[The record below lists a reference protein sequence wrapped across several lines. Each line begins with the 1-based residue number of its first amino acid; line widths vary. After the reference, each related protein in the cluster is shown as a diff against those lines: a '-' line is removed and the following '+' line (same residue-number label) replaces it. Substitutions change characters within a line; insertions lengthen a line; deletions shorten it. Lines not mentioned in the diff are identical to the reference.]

1 MAKTFDQRFQEQVAE
16 RRETADAVREF
27 TDQSYQLYGSF
38 SHAAGAL
45 GVILEDAI
53 AGLPRARRVQ
63 MRERLYRLA
72 TEISRQRMVDQLKA
86 VA

>member
-16 RRETADAVREF
+16 RRETADAIREF
-27 TDQSYQLYGSF
+27 TDQSHALYGSY
-38 SHAAGAL
+38 SYTAGAL

-53 AGLPRARRVQ
+53 AELPRARRSQ

-72 TEISRQRMVDQLKA
+72 TEISRQRVADRLKE

>member
-1 MAKTFDQRFQEQVAE
+1 MAKTYDQRFAEQLAE

-27 TDQSYQLYGSF
+27 TDQSYKLYGSY
-38 SHAAGAL
+38 SHTAGAL
-45 GVILEDAI
+45 GVMLEDAI
-53 AGLPRARRVQ
+53 AGLPRAQRGK

-72 TEISRQRMVDQLKA
+72 TEISRQRVVDQLKA